1 MSRAEL
7 SCWRL
12 FQYHCYVTDR
22 PEEVNLI
29 GEDNAQISCTEVLV
43 MVMVTV
49 VVVVVP
55 LLTTSALHQ
64 YKVDLHVQST

>member
-12 FQYHCYVTDR
+12 FQYHCYVTNR

-29 GEDNAQISCTEVLV
+29 EENNAQISCIEVLV
-43 MVMVTV
+43 MVIV
-49 VVVVVP
+49 VVGE
-55 LLTTSALHQ
+55 A
-64 YKVDLHVQST
+64 VDREKE